1 MDMDKM
7 IEIVDNYVIPFILT
21 QQFTVGICVVLFSLL
36 FSNITFRREGEEE
49 NAIESFNLVSI
60 RNYIENI
67 SPNSNEYKVLQ
78 SIILPKKGDYVEI
91 NQGRWSGYVARIT
104 NILEDYKYNL
114 KVSIKDNSNYGSDI
128 PPYLLKDKTRDYFKV
143 LTDRE
148 IEDYNLLDEKEYFD
162 RYALEV
168 Y

>member
-1 MDMDKM
+1 MDKM

-21 QQFTVGICVVLFSLL
+21 QQFGIGVCVVLFSLL
-36 FSNITFRREGEEE
+36 FSKITFRTDVKEKEES
-49 NAIESFNLVSI
+49 NNLEFDLDSI

-67 SPNSNEYKVLQ
+67 PSYSNEYKVLQ

-91 NQGRWSGYVARIT
+91 NQGRWKGYVARIT

-114 KVSIKDNSNYGSDI
+114 NVSIKDNINYGSDI
-128 PPYLLKDKTRDYFKV
+128 PPYLLKEKERSYFKV

-148 IEDYNLLDEKEYFD
+148 IDNYELLDEEEYFA

>member
-1 MDMDKM
+1 MLKK
-7 IEIVDNYVIPFILT
+7 N
-21 QQFTVGICVVLFSLL
+21 CVVLFSLL
-36 FSNITFRREGEEE
+36 FSKITFRTDVKEKEES
-49 NAIESFNLVSI
+49 NNLEFDLDSI

-67 SPNSNEYKVLQ
+67 PSYSNEYKVLQ

-91 NQGRWSGYVARIT
+91 NQGRWKGYVARIT

-114 KVSIKDNSNYGSDI
+114 NVSIKDNINYGSDI
-128 PPYLLKDKTRDYFKV
+128 PPYLLKEKERSYFKV

-148 IEDYNLLDEKEYFD
+148 IDNYELLDEEEYFA